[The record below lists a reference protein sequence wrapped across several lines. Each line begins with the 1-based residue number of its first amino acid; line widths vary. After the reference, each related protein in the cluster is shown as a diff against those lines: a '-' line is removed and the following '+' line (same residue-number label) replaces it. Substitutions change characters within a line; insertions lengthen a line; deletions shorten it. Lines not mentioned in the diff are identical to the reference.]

1 MANDSSVECN
11 GNVVESESQSIE
23 PVVSREEFENPSVE
37 PVEFCSFDRDH
48 VIIGMEDG
56 IGINSKAGKLHST
69 RVLKDSIQINS
80 SNRKMLQHGQEMK
93 KVIRCS

>member
-1 MANDSSVECN
+1 VANDSSVECN
-11 GNVVESESQSIE
+11 GYEVESESPSIE

-37 PVEFCSFDRDH
+37 PVEFCSFDHDR

-56 IGINSKAGKLHST
+56 IGINNKAGKLYST
-69 RVLKDSIQINS
+69 RVLKDSIHINS